1 MNLGKLFSEKLYYL
15 NKYILQPLLFSCI
28 INLAYLYVYNERENS
43 TIMWRDI
50 MNINNNLLNEKINQ
64 LKKGLE
70 IVGANESL
78 YNKTNDEII
87 SNILDMVFKGESLNF
102 NINDSQYTI
111 NELIQFKQEYEKHF
125 LKNKLKTLNA
135 IVYKIKKYDTS
146 LDSLIRKYKKTRV
159 LEEYNKIYASI
170 NKTYRLD
177 INKLVLSSV
186 LNIENIT
193 DLDEQEHFY
202 GDYLNQKR
210 KQIIDGVVSKVGIV

>member
-1 MNLGKLFSEKLYYL
+1 
-15 NKYILQPLLFSCI
+15 
-28 INLAYLYVYNERENS
+28 
-43 TIMWRDI
+43 

-70 IVGANESL
+70 IVGANENL

-87 SNILDMVFKGESLNF
+87 NDILDMAFKGETLKF
-102 NINDSQYTI
+102 TINDSEYTI
-111 NELIQFKQEYEKHF
+111 NELIQLKQEYEKHF
-125 LKNKLKTLNA
+125 LRNKLTTLNS

-146 LDSLIRKYKKTRV
+146 LDSLIRKYKKTRG

-186 LNIENIT
+186 NNIENIT
-193 DLDEQEHFY
+193 DLDEQEHLY
-202 GDYLNQKR
+202 GEYLNQKR
-210 KQIIDGVVSKVGIV
+210 KQIVDCVVSKVGIV

>member
-1 MNLGKLFSEKLYYL
+1 
-15 NKYILQPLLFSCI
+15 
-28 INLAYLYVYNERENS
+28 
-43 TIMWRDI
+43 

-70 IVGANESL
+70 IVGANENL

-87 SNILDMVFKGESLNF
+87 NDILDMAFNGETLKF
-102 NINDSQYTI
+102 TINDSEYTI
-111 NELIQFKQEYEKHF
+111 NELIQLKQEYEKHF
-125 LKNKLKTLNA
+125 LRNKLTTLNS

-146 LDSLIRKYKKTRV
+146 LDSLIRKYKKTRG

-186 LNIENIT
+186 NNIENIT
-193 DLDEQEHFY
+193 DLDEQEHLY
-202 GDYLNQKR
+202 GEYLNQKR
-210 KQIIDGVVSKVGIV
+210 KQIVDGVVSKVGIV

>member
-1 MNLGKLFSEKLYYL
+1 
-15 NKYILQPLLFSCI
+15 
-28 INLAYLYVYNERENS
+28 
-43 TIMWRDI
+43 

-70 IVGANESL
+70 IVGANENL

-87 SNILDMVFKGESLNF
+87 NDILDMAFKGETLKF
-102 NINDSQYTI
+102 TINDSEYTI
-111 NELIQFKQEYEKHF
+111 NELIQLKPEYEKHF
-125 LKNKLKTLNA
+125 LRNKLPTLNS

-146 LDSLIRKYKKTRV
+146 LDSLIRKYKKTRG

-186 LNIENIT
+186 NNIENIT
-193 DLDEQEHFY
+193 DLDEQEHLY
-202 GDYLNQKR
+202 GEYLNQKR
-210 KQIIDGVVSKVGIV
+210 KQIVDGVVSKVGIV

>member
-1 MNLGKLFSEKLYYL
+1 
-15 NKYILQPLLFSCI
+15 
-28 INLAYLYVYNERENS
+28 
-43 TIMWRDI
+43 

-70 IVGANESL
+70 IVGANENL

-87 SNILDMVFKGESLNF
+87 NDILDMAFKGETLKF
-102 NINDSQYTI
+102 TINDSEYTI
-111 NELIQFKQEYEKHF
+111 NELIQLKQEYEKHF
-125 LKNKLKTLNA
+125 LRNKLTTLNS

-146 LDSLIRKYKKTRV
+146 LDSLIRKYKKTRG

-186 LNIENIT
+186 NNIENIT
-193 DLDEQEHFY
+193 DLDEQEHLY
-202 GDYLNQKR
+202 GEYLNQKR
-210 KQIIDGVVSKVGIV
+210 KQILDGVVSKVGIV

>member
-1 MNLGKLFSEKLYYL
+1 
-15 NKYILQPLLFSCI
+15 
-28 INLAYLYVYNERENS
+28 
-43 TIMWRDI
+43 

-70 IVGANESL
+70 IVGANENL

-87 SNILDMVFKGESLNF
+87 NDILDMAFKGETLKF
-102 NINDSQYTI
+102 TINDSEYTI
-111 NELIQFKQEYEKHF
+111 NELIQLKQEYEKHF
-125 LKNKLKTLNA
+125 LRNKLTTLNS

-146 LDSLIRKYKKTRV
+146 LDSLIRKYKKTRG

-186 LNIENIT
+186 KNIENIT
-193 DLDEQEHFY
+193 DLDEQEHLY
-202 GDYLNQKR
+202 GEYLNQKR
-210 KQIIDGVVSKVGIV
+210 KQIVDGVVSKVGIV

>member
-1 MNLGKLFSEKLYYL
+1 
-15 NKYILQPLLFSCI
+15 
-28 INLAYLYVYNERENS
+28 
-43 TIMWRDI
+43 

-70 IVGANESL
+70 IVGANENL

-87 SNILDMVFKGESLNF
+87 NDILDMAFKGETLKF
-102 NINDSQYTI
+102 TINDSEYTI
-111 NELIQFKQEYEKHF
+111 NELIQLKQEYEKHF
-125 LKNKLKTLNA
+125 LRNKLTTLNS

-146 LDSLIRKYKKTRV
+146 LDSLIRKYKKTRG

-186 LNIENIT
+186 NNIENIT
-193 DLDEQEHFY
+193 YLDEQEHLY
-202 GDYLNQKR
+202 GEYLNQKR
-210 KQIIDGVVSKVGIV
+210 KQIVDGVVSKVGIV

>member
-1 MNLGKLFSEKLYYL
+1 
-15 NKYILQPLLFSCI
+15 
-28 INLAYLYVYNERENS
+28 
-43 TIMWRDI
+43 

-70 IVGANESL
+70 IVGANENL

-87 SNILDMVFKGESLNF
+87 NDILDMAFKGETLKF
-102 NINDSQYTI
+102 TINDSEYTI
-111 NELIQFKQEYEKHF
+111 NELIQLKQEYEKHF
-125 LKNKLKTLNA
+125 LRNKLTTLNS

-146 LDSLIRKYKKTRV
+146 LDSLIRIYKKTRG

-186 LNIENIT
+186 NNIENIT
-193 DLDEQEHFY
+193 DLDEQEHLY
-202 GDYLNQKR
+202 GEYLNQKR
-210 KQIIDGVVSKVGIV
+210 KQIVDGVVSKVGIV

>member
-1 MNLGKLFSEKLYYL
+1 
-15 NKYILQPLLFSCI
+15 
-28 INLAYLYVYNERENS
+28 
-43 TIMWRDI
+43 

-70 IVGANESL
+70 IVGANENL

-87 SNILDMVFKGESLNF
+87 NDILDMAFKGETLKF
-102 NINDSQYTI
+102 TINVPRYTI
-111 NELIQFKQEYEKHF
+111 NELIQLKQEYEKHF
-125 LKNKLKTLNA
+125 LRNKLTTLNS

-146 LDSLIRKYKKTRV
+146 LDSLIRKYKKTRG

-186 LNIENIT
+186 NNIENIT
-193 DLDEQEHFY
+193 DLDEQEHLY
-202 GDYLNQKR
+202 GEYLNQKR
-210 KQIIDGVVSKVGIV
+210 KQIVDGVVSKVGIV

>member
-1 MNLGKLFSEKLYYL
+1 
-15 NKYILQPLLFSCI
+15 
-28 INLAYLYVYNERENS
+28 
-43 TIMWRDI
+43 

-70 IVGANESL
+70 IVGANENL

-87 SNILDMVFKGESLNF
+87 NDILDMAFKGETLKF
-102 NINDSQYTI
+102 TINDSEYTI
-111 NELIQFKQEYEKHF
+111 NELIQLKQEYEKHF
-125 LKNKLKTLNA
+125 LRNKLTTLNS

-146 LDSLIRKYKKTRV
+146 LDSLIRKYKRTRG

-186 LNIENIT
+186 NNIENIT
-193 DLDEQEHFY
+193 DLDEQEHLY
-202 GDYLNQKR
+202 GEYLNQKR
-210 KQIIDGVVSKVGIV
+210 KQIVDGVVSKVGIV

>member
-28 INLAYLYVYNERENS
+28 INLAYIYVYNERENS

-87 SNILDMVFKGESLNF
+87 SNILDMVFTGESLKF

-146 LDSLIRKYKKTRV
+146 LDSLIRKYKKTRG